1 MATMIVI
8 MIMRTLGTLFITIV
22 RNLMMQVIFLQT
34 SNANHTCRIHPKEQS
49 SNGKLVNYVQ

>member
-49 SNGKLVNYVQ
+49 AIGKQ